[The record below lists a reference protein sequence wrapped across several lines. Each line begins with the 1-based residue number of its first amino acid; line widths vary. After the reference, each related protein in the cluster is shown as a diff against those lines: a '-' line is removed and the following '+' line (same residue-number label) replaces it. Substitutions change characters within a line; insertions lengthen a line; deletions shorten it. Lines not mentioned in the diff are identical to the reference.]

1 MYSSGVIGGRL
12 SSMGL
17 YDDDSA
23 AVRIAAWTIFDYYDL
38 SDFILGINSTELE
51 LLQYRVSLYAIENFW
66 LNWILSY
73 GVLFVVGLIMLYIP
87 VMKKLFKKESKF
99 NTFFI
104 IVPFFVLASTNP
116 SLAVSIVPMTSFLL
130 LSYIM
135 PRDIKK

>member
-1 MYSSGVIGGRL
+1 
-12 SSMGL
+12 
-17 YDDDSA
+17 
-23 AVRIAAWTIFDYYDL
+23 
-38 SDFILGINSTELE
+38 
-51 LLQYRVSLYAIENFW
+51 
-66 LNWILSY
+66 
-73 GVLFVVGLIMLYIP
+73 MLYIKKK
-87 VMKKLFKKESKF
+87 KKLFKKESKF